1 MIFQEKTMKSD
12 KVYEGKVINLRVDTV
27 ELPDKKYSKREV
39 IEHPGS
45 VAIVSL
51 REDNK
56 IVLVKQ
62 YRKPVE
68 RFLLELPAG
77 KMEINEEP
85 RETALRELEEETG
98 YKAGKLEYLIEIFP
112 TPGISDE
119 KIYLFLA
126 RDLEEG
132 KLNLDPGEFIDI
144 EEIEIGQLE
153 KMILRGEIMDAKT
166 IVGINY
172 VKSYMENKGI

>member
-51 REDNK
+51 TKDNK

-144 EEIEIGQLE
+144 EEIEISQLE

>member
-144 EEIEIGQLE
+144 EEIEISQLE